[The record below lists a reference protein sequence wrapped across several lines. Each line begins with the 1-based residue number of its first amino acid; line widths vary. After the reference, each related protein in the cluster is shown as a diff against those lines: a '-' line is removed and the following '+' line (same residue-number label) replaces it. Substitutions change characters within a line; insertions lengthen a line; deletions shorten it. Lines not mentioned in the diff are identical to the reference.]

1 MKDYNKSY
9 DFYLPEFDYQ
19 NDQLIMDFR
28 DSGKSFEKGY
38 SPAQNFPWL
47 TLSIQMVYPSLNWTS
62 LHVSKELA
70 KNSIFMNLIHL
81 TRNESTNTDS
91 QFV

>member
-28 DSGKSFEKGY
+28 DSGKSFEKSY
-38 SPAQNFPWL
+38 SPAQNFSWL
-47 TLSIQMVYPSLNWTS
+47 PFSIQMVSPSLNWTS

-70 KNSIFMNLIHL
+70 KNSISMNLINL
-81 TRNESTNTDS
+81 TRNGSTDVHGLS
-91 QFV
+91 G